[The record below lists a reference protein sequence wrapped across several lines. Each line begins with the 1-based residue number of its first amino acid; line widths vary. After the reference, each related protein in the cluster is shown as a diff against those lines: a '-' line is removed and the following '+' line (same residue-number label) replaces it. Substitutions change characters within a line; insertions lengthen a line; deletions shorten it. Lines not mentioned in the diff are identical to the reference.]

1 MTVSIRDHFT
11 HKNSSNEQIT
21 TGSTENRSR
30 KIQLALQYVFDDLE
44 VQEMSKT
51 APGREVTSSFTPPHK
66 VSRLK
71 VGAVGIMAVLFMA
84 LSGAAPITAMTGN
97 VPIAIGYGNGI
108 HAPGGF
114 VFATIV
120 LVLFTIGY
128 TAMTRH
134 ITATGAFYGFV
145 SHGLGQVAGM
155 GAGMMATLAY
165 IVFEGSLVGIFASFA
180 KSTVLLFGGPD
191 ISWIFYALVC
201 IAIVATLGYFDIEI
215 SGKVL
220 AVFVTS
226 ELVILLAMSL
236 GVLFHG
242 GGPNGLQPGDLNPLT
257 GFTPAPSD
265 AKAGIVGAAAIGL
278 FFAFWSW
285 VGFETTAVYAEESK
299 EPKKIIPKATI
310 IAVVGLGFFY
320 TFVSWMAI
328 SGNGTNQAIAISR
341 GSTGNSFDVFYGVT
355 AHYVGSWAKNI
366 YEVLVVTSSFA
377 CALAFHN
384 TASRYIYSFGR
395 EGLSDKLHKTL
406 GSTHDK
412 HKSPHVASIVQS
424 IITLAI
430 TLGFYFLEKP
440 SKAAPDVAYF
450 FQYGLLAI
458 MGTMALLIVMA
469 LSSISVIWYFHV
481 QNRHPETRSWWRT
494 FAAPL
499 IGALGMLYV
508 VYLLFTNLSFAA
520 GAATTSPVYQV
531 TPYLVIGTGILGAVI
546 ALFVKKLSPEKFK
559 RIGRI
564 VMADSHERN

>member
-1 MTVSIRDHFT
+1 
-11 HKNSSNEQIT
+11 
-21 TGSTENRSR
+21 
-30 KIQLALQYVFDDLE
+30 
-44 VQEMSKT
+44 MSKT
-51 APGREVTSSFTPPHK
+51 AKEAEVGSQTTPHHH

-71 VGAVGIMAVLFMA
+71 VGAVGIVSVLFMA

-128 TAMTRH
+128 TAMSRH

-155 GAGMMATLAY
+155 GAGLMATLSY
-165 IVFEGSLVGIFASFA
+165 IVFEASLVGIFSSFA
-180 KSTVLLFGGPD
+180 KSTIVLFGGPD
-191 ISWIFYALVC
+191 ISWVFFAIIC
-201 IAIVATLGYFDIEI
+201 IAIVGTLGFFDIDI

-226 ELVILLAMSL
+226 ELVVLLAMSL
-236 GVLFHG
+236 SVLFHG
-242 GGPNGLQPGDLNPLT
+242 GGPNGLQPGDLNPIA
-257 GFTPAPSD
+257 GFSAVPSD

-285 VGFETTAVYAEESK
+285 VGFETTAVYGEESK
-299 EPKKIIPKATI
+299 EPKKIIPKATM
-310 IAVVGLGFFY
+310 IAVIGLGLFY
-320 TFVSWMAI
+320 SFVSWMAI
-328 SGNGTNQAIAISR
+328 SGNGTHQAIAISR

-355 AHYVGSWAKNI
+355 SQYVGSWAKNI

-395 EGLSDKLHKTL
+395 EGLTDTLHKTI
-406 GSTHDK
+406 GSTHSK
-412 HKSPHVASIVQS
+412 HKSPHVASIFQTV
-424 IITLAI
+424 ITLII

-440 SKAAPDVAYF
+440 TKSAPDVAYF

-469 LSSISVIWYFHV
+469 LASFSVIWYFHV
-481 QNRHPETRSWWRT
+481 QKRHPETRNWWRT

-499 IGALGMLYV
+499 VGAIGMLYV

-520 GAATTSPVYQV
+520 GAAATSPVYQV
-531 TPYLVIGTGILGAVI
+531 TPYVVIGTGIAGAI
-546 ALFVKKLSPEKFK
+546 LAISIKKFSPDKYQ
-559 RIGRI
+559 RLGRI
-564 VMADSHERN
+564 VMADSVERKE